1 MEKKIEKFM
10 EEQKEK
16 EKKPGFFSRIW
27 NHSTTFH
34 NRACRTIFLPLCV
47 VDILLD
53 EQRIKYIRNIPW
65 SEARAKRYLDKWF
78 LKIFEYDEED
88 GFSYCNDWHTSAV
101 RPLELFRPWHWAE
114 RMFEEKYCRKIIEYM
129 FDKYTVEGL
138 KKTVEEEEG
147 SLNYFGDTIR
157 WVLFKKEA

>member
-16 EKKPGFFSRIW
+16 EKKPSLFSRVW

-34 NRACRTIFLPLCV
+34 GTKCRTIFLPLGV

-53 EQRIKYIRNIPW
+53 EQRIKYIQNIPW

-78 LKIFEYDEED
+78 LKIFDYDEED
-88 GFSYCNDWHTSAV
+88 GFSYCSDWHSSAV
-101 RPLELFRPWHWAE
+101 RPRALFRPWHWCE
-114 RMFEEKYCRKIIEYM
+114 RMFEEKYRSKIIEYM

-138 KKTVEEEEG
+138 KKTIEEDKEF
-147 SLNYFGDTIR
+147 LDYYNNPIQ
-157 WVLFKKEA
+157 WVCFKKEA